1 MIQSLCMSVGNTMAG
16 ATVSAARMLRMLD
29 ELAAD
34 AGDGASSLYLA
45 PGDSPDPSAMAATGW
60 AMPIAELGEGAL
72 RHGCGLVGMRAGD
85 RGLLIAPPFPVVE
98 TYLSTDWDEAPLR
111 DILKADFD
119 VGVVLVRLGRFSVA
133 VFRGG
138 ELLDSKTDSRYV
150 KGKHHAG
157 GTSQLRYTRVRD
169 GQIKRLYDKVCEETR
184 AHLLPPAARL
194 DYLVLG
200 GERFTLNG
208 LVKQC
213 PTLAALKPITLN
225 RRLNIRDPKRDT
237 LPQVAA
243 MLTESRVW
251 TIDFDAKAQRRKDA
265 KQV

>member
-1 MIQSLCMSVGNTMAG
+1 MNVKESLAG
-16 ATVSAARMLRMLD
+16 ATVSSARLRRLLD
-29 ELAAD
+29 DLAAD
-34 AGDGASSLYLA
+34 TGAGASSLYLA
-45 PGDSPDPSAMAATGW
+45 PGDSPDPAALSATGW
-60 AMPIAELGEGAL
+60 AASIGELGEGAL
-72 RHGCGLVGMRAGD
+72 RDGCGLVGLRAGG
-85 RGLLIAPPFPVVE
+85 RGLLVAPPFPVTE
-98 TYLSTDWDEAPLR
+98 TYLSTDWDDEPLR
-111 DILKADFD
+111 NILEADFD

-150 KGKHHAG
+150 KGRHHAG
-157 GTSQLRYTRVRD
+157 GTSQLRYTRVRE

-184 AHLLPPAARL
+184 AHLMPPAARL
-194 DYLVLG
+194 DYLLLG

-208 LVKQC
+208 LLKEC
-213 PTLAALKPITLN
+213 PALASLRPITLK

-251 TIDFDAKAQRRKDA
+251 TIDFDAKTQRRKDA
-265 KQV
+265 K

>member
-1 MIQSLCMSVGNTMAG
+1 MAS
-16 ATVSAARMLRMLD
+16 ATVSATRLRRMLD
-29 ELAAD
+29 ELVAHGGA
-34 AGDGASSLYLA
+34 GASSLYVT
-45 PGDSPDPSAMAATGW
+45 PGDSADTYALTESGW
-60 AMPIAELGEGAL
+60 AAPISEFGDSAL
-72 RHGCGLVGMRAGD
+72 RDGCGLVGLRAGD
-85 RGLLIAPPFPVVE
+85 RGLLIAPPFPVKE
-98 TYLSTDWDEAPLR
+98 TFLALDWEDEPLR
-111 DILKADFD
+111 NILKADFD

-213 PTLAALKPITLN
+213 PALAALQPITLN

-237 LPQVAA
+237 LPQVAS

-251 TIDFDAKAQRRKDA
+251 TIDFDAKARRRKDA

>member
-1 MIQSLCMSVGNTMAG
+1 MTG
-16 ATVSAARMLRMLD
+16 ATVSATGLRRMLG

-45 PGDSPDPSAMAATGW
+45 PGDSPDPAAMAATGW
-60 AMPIAELGEGAL
+60 AAPLAELGERVL
-72 RHGCGLVGMRAGD
+72 RDGCGLVGLRSGS
-85 RGLLIAPPFPVVE
+85 RGVLIAPPFPVVE
-98 TYLSTDWDEAPLR
+98 TFLTLDWDDEPLR
-111 DILKADFD
+111 TILEADFD

-150 KGKHHAG
+150 KGRHHAG
-157 GTSQLRYTRVRD
+157 GTSQLRYTRVRE

-184 AHLLPPAARL
+184 AHLMPPAARL

-213 PTLAALKPITLN
+213 PALDSLQPITLK

-237 LPQVAA
+237 LSQVAS

-251 TIDFDAKAQRRKDA
+251 TIEFDAKTQRRKDA
-265 KQV
+265 K

>member
-1 MIQSLCMSVGNTMAG
+1 MRLRRLLAG
-16 ATVSAARMLRMLD
+16 
-29 ELAAD
+29 LAEGAD
-34 AGDGASSLYLA
+34 GGEASSLYLA
-45 PGDSPDPSAMAATGW
+45 PGDRPDGRALTDTGW
-60 AMPIAELGEGAL
+60 SAQFAEHGEAVM
-72 RHGCGLVGMRAGD
+72 RDGCGLVGLRAGG
-85 RGLLIAPPFPVVE
+85 RGLLVAPPFPVNE
-98 TYLSTDWDEAPLR
+98 TYVAMDWDDAPLR
-111 DILKADFD
+111 LVLDADVT

-184 AHLLPPAARL
+184 AHLMPPAAEL

-208 LVKQC
+208 LLKEC
-213 PTLAALKPITLN
+213 PALAALQPITLK

-251 TIDFDAKAQRRKDA
+251 E
-265 KQV
+265 VEWPS

>member
-1 MIQSLCMSVGNTMAG
+1 MTG
-16 ATVSAARMLRMLD
+16 ATVSATRLRRMLD

-34 AGDGASSLYLA
+34 AGDGSSSLYLA
-45 PGDSPDPSAMAATGW
+45 PGDSTDPAAMAATGW
-60 AMPIAELGEGAL
+60 EAPLSRFGESAL
-72 RHGCGLVGMRAGD
+72 RDGCGLVGLRAGE
-85 RGLLIAPPFPVVE
+85 RGLLVSPPFPVTE
-98 TYLSTDWDEAPLR
+98 TYLSTDWDDAPLR
-111 DILKADFD
+111 TILDAGVT

-184 AHLLPPAARL
+184 AHLMPPAAQL

-208 LVKQC
+208 LLKEC
-213 PTLAALKPITLN
+213 PALASLQPITLK

-237 LPQVAA
+237 LPQVAS

-251 TIDFDAKAQRRKDA
+251 TIELDAKAQSRFNIENFASLRLC
-265 KQV
+265 V

>member
-1 MIQSLCMSVGNTMAG
+1 MAG
-16 ATVSAARMLRMLD
+16 TTVSAARLCRMLD
-29 ELAAD
+29 DLAAD
-34 AGDGASSLYLA
+34 AGAGASSLYLA
-45 PGDSPDPSAMAATGW
+45 PGDSPDPAAMAATGW
-60 AMPIAELGEGAL
+60 AAPIAEFGEGAL
-72 RHGCGLVGMRAGD
+72 RDGCGLVGLRVGM
-85 RGLLIAPPFPVVE
+85 RGLLIAPPFPVKE
-98 TYLSTDWDEAPLR
+98 TFLALDWDDALLR
-111 DILKADFD
+111 NVLDADVT

-133 VFRGG
+133 VFRSG

-184 AHLLPPAARL
+184 AHLMPPAARL

-208 LVKQC
+208 LLREC
-213 PTLAALKPITLN
+213 PALASLQPITLK

-251 TIDFDAKAQRRKDA
+251 TIEFDAKTQRRKDA
-265 KQV
+265 KFPY

>member
-1 MIQSLCMSVGNTMAG
+1 MIQSLYMSDWNTMVG
-16 ATVSAARMLRMLD
+16 ATASAARLRRMLD

-34 AGDGASSLYLA
+34 AGDVSSSLYLA
-45 PGDSPDPSAMAATGW
+45 PGDSPDPVAMAATGW
-60 AMPIAELGEGAL
+60 AAPLFEFGDGAL
-72 RHGCGLVGMRAGD
+72 RDGCGLVGLRAGD
-85 RGLLIAPPFPVVE
+85 RGLLIAPPFPVNE
-98 TYLSTDWDEAPLR
+98 TFLALDWDDEPLR
-111 DILKADFD
+111 NILKADFA

-133 VFRGG
+133 VFAAGSCWTRRRTRVTSKVSTTPG
-138 ELLDSKTDSRYV
+138 E
-150 KGKHHAG
+150 
-157 GTSQLRYTRVRD
+157 TSQLRYTRVRD

-184 AHLLPPAARL
+184 AHLLPPAAAQL

-213 PTLAALKPITLN
+213 PALASLQPITLK

-251 TIDFDAKAQRRKDA
+251 EIEFTTESTETTER
-265 KQV
+265 

>member
-1 MIQSLCMSVGNTMAG
+1 MDG
-16 ATVSAARMLRMLD
+16 AAVSAARLRRMLD
-29 ELAAD
+29 ELAVD
-34 AGDGASSLYLA
+34 AGDGASSLHLA

-60 AMPIAELGEGAL
+60 AAPVAEFGESVT
-72 RHGCGLVGMRAGD
+72 RDGCGLVGLRAGD
-85 RGLLIAPPFPVVE
+85 RGLLIAPPFPVAE
-98 TYLSTDWDEAPLR
+98 TYLSTDWDDEPLR
-111 DILKADFD
+111 DILRADFD

-169 GQIKRLYDKVCEETR
+169 GQIKRLYDKVCEATR
-184 AHLLPPAARL
+184 THLLPPAAAQL

-208 LVKQC
+208 LLKEC
-213 PTLAALKPITLN
+213 PALASLQPITLK

-243 MLTESRVW
+243 ILTESRVW
-251 TIDFDAKAQRRKDA
+251 EIEFTTESTETTER
-265 KQV
+265 

>member
-1 MIQSLCMSVGNTMAG
+1 MIQSSYMSVGNTMAG
-16 ATVSAARMLRMLD
+16 ATVSAARLRRMLD
-29 ELAAD
+29 ALAAD
-34 AGDGASSLYLA
+34 AGVGASSLYLA
-45 PGDSPDPSAMAATGW
+45 PGDRPDPAALAATGW
-60 AMPIAELGEGAL
+60 AAHIAECGEGAL
-72 RHGCGLVGMRAGD
+72 RDGCGLVGLRVGG
-85 RGLLIAPPFPVVE
+85 RGLLIAPPFPVTE
-98 TYLSTDWDEAPLR
+98 TFLSTDWDDEPLR
-111 DILKADFD
+111 NILVADFD

-184 AHLLPPAARL
+184 AHLMPPAARL
-194 DYLVLG
+194 DYLLLG

-208 LVKQC
+208 LLKEC
-213 PTLAALKPITLN
+213 PALASLQSITLK

-251 TIDFDAKAQRRKDA
+251 ELKFDG
-265 KQV
+265 